1 MQSLNCSSSSM
12 RLLEK
17 RLVSKDTKQY
27 SLEDFIV
34 TKEKQG
40 KQKKKKRA
48 SLMSC
53 DNRAPKNM
61 DKSNEEIE
69 KVTSSECSIVRG
81 EYS

>member
-1 MQSLNCSSSSM
+1 MH
-12 RLLEK
+12 LLEK
-17 RLVSKDTKQY
+17 RLVSRDTKQY

-53 DNRAPKNM
+53 DNRALKNV

-69 KVTSSECSIVRG
+69 KVTTPECSMIKG
-81 EYS
+81 EYLCFL